1 MKKIAAFIVGGIFAF
16 SALTANAGVIV
27 EAKANSSSGGSG
39 GSTGIF
45 LTAGDLFTASADVN
59 DLWNAGPLPRW
70 SNADGLD
77 GDLFATGSDE
87 SGQAAGTLIGKDF
100 GIYTQHGLSAAYGT
114 LVGSIDGNFFEVG
127 TNYTGSAV
135 GTGELLLWYWDSNNG
150 DNSESITVKFEGVT
164 AVPEPGSL
172 ALLGLGLAGL
182 GLARRKQKARTGI
195 FAQAT

>member
-135 GTGELLLWYWDSNNG
+135 STGELLLWYWDSNNG

-182 GLARRKQKARTGI
+182 GLARRKQKARAGI